1 MQFSEESKTDN
12 SGQEPEGRALVKKV
26 GFIGLGTMGKAM
38 ATNVANA
45 GFDLMVY
52 DLREEPLKELAGLGA
67 KIAQSPKEIG
77 RHAEVV
83 EIAVVDD
90 AQVEEVVLKEGN
102 GVLAAA
108 QPGSVIAVHS
118 TIHPDTVRKMAPVA
132 RAKGMDVVDAQMSG
146 GERGAKARSLCFM
159 VGGRKDSFEKCCPV
173 LTASGP
179 NVFHMGDVGTG
190 SMTKLAQQT
199 IVLINMLSAHEGML
213 LAEKAGIDLKAFQDL
228 VRVSSGQSSMADDW
242 LRFKETQRV
251 DPGNRA
257 DNFYKGAGPA
267 LELAHELGAP
277 LPGLA
282 LARQL
287 LGRVLGTEK

>member
-1 MQFSEESKTDN
+1 
-12 SGQEPEGRALVKKV
+12 
-26 GFIGLGTMGKAM
+26 MGKAM

-159 VGGRKDSFEKCCPV
+159 VGGRKDSFKKCCPV

-257 DNFYKGAGPA
+257 DNFYKGVGPA
-267 LELAHELGAP
+267 LELAHELSAP

-287 LGRVLGTEK
+287 LGRVLGTEG

>member
-1 MQFSEESKTDN
+1 M
-12 SGQEPEGRALVKKV
+12 VKKV
-26 GFIGLGTMGKAM
+26 GFVGLGTMGKAM
-38 ATNVANA
+38 ATNVVNA

-77 RHAEVV
+77 RHSEVI

-90 AQVEEVVLKEGN
+90 AQVEEVVLREGS

-108 QPGSVIAVHS
+108 QPGSVIAIHS
-118 TIHPDTVRKMAPVA
+118 TIHPDTAKKLAPAV

-159 VGGRKDSFEKCCPV
+159 VGGMKESFDKCQPV
-173 LTASGP
+173 LSASGT
-179 NVFHMGDVGTG
+179 NVFHMGNVGTG

-199 IVLINMLSAHEGML
+199 MVLINMLSAHEGML

-228 VRVSSGQSSMADDW
+228 VRVSTGQSAI
-242 LRFKETQRV
+242 
-251 DPGNRA
+251 A
-257 DNFYKGAGPA
+257 DNWMRFQQDQKADPVHRTELFYKGVGPA
-267 LELAHELGAP
+267 LELAHQLGAP
-277 LPGLA
+277 LPGLT

-287 LGRVLGTEK
+287 LGRVLGKDG

>member
-1 MQFSEESKTDN
+1 
-12 SGQEPEGRALVKKV
+12 LVKKV

-67 KIAQSPKEIG
+67 KIARSPKEIG
-77 RHAEVV
+77 QHAEVV

-90 AQVEEVVLKEGN
+90 AQVEEVVLKEGY
-102 GVLAAA
+102 GVLTAA
-108 QPGSVIAVHS
+108 QPDSVIAIHS
-118 TIHPDTVRKMAPVA
+118 TIHPDTATRIAPVA
-132 RAKGMDVVDAQMSG
+132 RAKGADVVDAQMSG
-146 GERGAKARSLCFM
+146 GNRGAKARSLCFM
-159 VGGRKDSFEKCCPV
+159 VGGRKESFEKCRPV

-213 LAEKAGIDLKAFQDL
+213 LAEKAGIQLEAFQEL
-228 VRVSSGQSSMADDW
+228 IRVSAGQSSIADNW
-242 LRFKETQRV
+242 LRFQQDQKV
-251 DPGNRA
+251 DPVHRTEL
-257 DNFYKGAGPA
+257 FYKGVVPA

>member
-1 MQFSEESKTDN
+1 
-12 SGQEPEGRALVKKV
+12 
-26 GFIGLGTMGKAM
+26 M
-38 ATNVANA
+38 ATNVVNA

-52 DLREEPLKELAGLGA
+52 DIREEPMKELAGLGA

-77 RHAEVV
+77 QHAEVV

-90 AQVEEVVLKEGN
+90 AQVEEVVLDEVI
-102 GVLAAA
+102 GVLAGA
-108 QPGSVIAVHS
+108 QPASVIAIHS
-118 TIHPDTVRKMAPVA
+118 TIHPDTVRMIAPLA
-132 RAKGMDVVDAQMSG
+132 RDKGMDLVDAQMSG

-159 VGGRKDSFEKCCPV
+159 VGGRKDSFDKCQPV
-173 LTASGP
+173 LSASGC

-199 IVLINMLSAHEGML
+199 MVLINMLSAHEGMT
-213 LAEKAGIDLKAFQDL
+213 LAEKAGIDLKAFQEL
-228 VRVSSGQSSMADDW
+228 VRVSTGQSAI
-242 LRFKETQRV
+242 
-251 DPGNRA
+251 A
-257 DNFYKGAGPA
+257 DNWVRFQEDQRSDPVHRTELFYKGVGPA
-267 LELAHELGAP
+267 LELARELNAP

>member
-1 MQFSEESKTDN
+1 M
-12 SGQEPEGRALVKKV
+12 VKKV
-26 GFIGLGTMGKAM
+26 GFVGLGTMGKAM
-38 ATNVANA
+38 ATNVVNA

-67 KIAQSPKEIG
+67 KIAKSPKEIG
-77 RHAEVV
+77 RHSEVI

-90 AQVEEVVLKEGN
+90 AQVEEVVSREDS

-108 QPGSVIAVHS
+108 QAGSVIAIHS
-118 TIHPDTVRKMAPVA
+118 TIHPDTARNLAPMA

-146 GERGAKARSLCFM
+146 GERGAKAKSLCFM
-159 VGGRKDSFEKCCPV
+159 VGGKKESFDKCQPV
-173 LTASGP
+173 LSASGT

-199 IVLINMLSAHEGML
+199 MVLINMLSAHEGMM

-228 VRVSSGQSSMADDW
+228 VRVSTGQSAIADNW
-242 LRFKETQRV
+242 MRFQQ
-251 DPGNRA
+251 DQRA
-257 DNFYKGAGPA
+257 DPVHRTELFYKGVGPA
-267 LELAHELGAP
+267 LELAHALNAP
-277 LPGLA
+277 LPGLT

>member
-1 MQFSEESKTDN
+1 M
-12 SGQEPEGRALVKKV
+12 VKKV

-38 ATNVANA
+38 ATNVAKA

-52 DLREEPLKELAGLGA
+52 DLRQEPLKELAALGA

-77 RHAEVV
+77 QHGSVV

-90 AQVEEVVLKEGN
+90 AQVEEVVLKEGS
-102 GVLAAA
+102 GVLAGA
-108 QPGSVIAVHS
+108 QPGSVIAIHS
-118 TIHPDTVRKMAPVA
+118 TIHPDTAKKLAPVA
-132 RAKGMDVVDAQMSG
+132 RRKDMDVVDAQMSG

-159 VGGRKDSFEKCCPV
+159 VGGRKDSFDKCRPV

-213 LAEKAGIDLKAFQDL
+213 LAEKAGIQLEAFQEL

-257 DNFYKGAGPA
+257 DNFYKGVGPA
-267 LELAHELGAP
+267 LELAHTLGAP

>member
-1 MQFSEESKTDN
+1 
-12 SGQEPEGRALVKKV
+12 
-26 GFIGLGTMGKAM
+26 M
-38 ATNVANA
+38 ATNVVNA

-67 KIAQSPKEIG
+67 RVAQSPKEIG
-77 RHAEVV
+77 QHAEVV

-108 QPGSVIAVHS
+108 RPGSVIAIHS
-118 TIHPDTVRKMAPVA
+118 TIHPDTARKIAPVA
-132 RAKGMDVVDAQMSG
+132 RAKGMDVMDAQMSG

-159 VGGRKDSFEKCCPV
+159 VGGRKESFEKCRPV
-173 LTASGP
+173 LNASGP
-179 NVFHMGDVGTG
+179 KVFHMGDVGTG

-213 LAEKAGIDLKAFQDL
+213 LAEKAGIQLEAFQEL
-228 VRVSSGQSSMADDW
+228 VRVSSGQSTIADNW
-242 LRFKETQRV
+242 LRFQEDQNV
-251 DPGNRA
+251 DPSHRREL
-257 DNFYKGAGPA
+257 FYKGVGPA

-287 LGRVLGTEK
+287 LGRVLGTEG

>member
-1 MQFSEESKTDN
+1 
-12 SGQEPEGRALVKKV
+12 LVKKV

-67 KIAQSPKEIG
+67 KIAQSPREIG
-77 RHAEVV
+77 QHAEVV

-90 AQVEEVVLKEGN
+90 AQVEEVVLKEDN

-118 TIHPDTVRKMAPVA
+118 TIHPDTVRKIAPVA

-146 GERGAKARSLCFM
+146 GETGAKARSLCFM
-159 VGGRKDSFEKCCPV
+159 VGGRKESFEKCRPV
-173 LTASGP
+173 LIASGP

-213 LAEKAGIDLKAFQDL
+213 LAEKAGIQLEAFQEL
-228 VRVSSGQSSMADDW
+228 VRVSTGQSSIADNW
-242 LRFKETQRV
+242 LRFQQDQKV
-251 DPGNRA
+251 DPVHRTEL
-257 DNFYKGAGPA
+257 FYKGVGPA
-267 LELAHELGAP
+267 LELAHELHTP

-287 LGRVLGTEK
+287 LGRVLGKGG

>member
-1 MQFSEESKTDN
+1 
-12 SGQEPEGRALVKKV
+12 
-26 GFIGLGTMGKAM
+26 MGKAM

-67 KIAQSPKEIG
+67 RVARSPKEIG
-77 RHAEVV
+77 QYAEVV

-90 AQVEEVVLKEGN
+90 AQVEEVVLKEGT

-118 TIHPDTVRKMAPVA
+118 TIHPDTVRKIAPVA
-132 RAKGMDVVDAQMSG
+132 RAKGVDVVDAQMSG

-159 VGGRKDSFEKCCPV
+159 VGGRKESFEKCRPV

-190 SMTKLAQQT
+190 SMSKLAQQT

-257 DNFYKGAGPA
+257 ENFYKGVGPA

-287 LGRVLGTEK
+287 LRRVLGTER